1 VRPPFLQIA
10 VTETEKSLG
19 ESTLHL
25 LLWADVTVVSTLS
38 LAAVDCVG
46 WESGITLSANHLF
59 AFVGSGQSSEGWLD
73 LDASETTSTKSQNE
87 MKGGL
92 LLDVIVRESTAIF
105 ELLSSEDKSLLI
117 RWNTFLVLDLG
128 LDVLNGVSRLDIQ
141 SDRLSREGLDE
152 NLHGTTTETEDKME
166 RGFLLNVV
174 IRQSSAIFKLLSG
187 EDESLLI
194 WGNTF
199 FVLNLGFDV
208 FNSIGGLHI

>member
-1 VRPPFLQIA
+1 MQIA

-73 LDASETTSTKSQNE
+73 LDASKTTSTKSQNE

-128 LDVLNGVSRLDIQ
+128 PKRKIQ
-141 SDRLSREGLDE
+141 
-152 NLHGTTTETEDKME
+152 
-166 RGFLLNVV
+166 V
-174 IRQSSAIFKLLSG
+174 
-187 EDESLLI
+187 
-194 WGNTF
+194 
-199 FVLNLGFDV
+199 
-208 FNSIGGLHI
+208 